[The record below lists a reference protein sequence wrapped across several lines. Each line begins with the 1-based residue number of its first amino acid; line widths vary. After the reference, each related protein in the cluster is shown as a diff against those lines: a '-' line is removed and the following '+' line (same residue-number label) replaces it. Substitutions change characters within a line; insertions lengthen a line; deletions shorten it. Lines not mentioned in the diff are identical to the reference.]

1 MSAARHAVYFA
12 PAHGS
17 PWWNFGAGWLGRD
30 ELSDTR
36 LPQAPL
42 PGFGADEWAALTAE
56 PRRYGF
62 HATLKAPFRLRENV
76 TEDLL
81 LRRLETLAHGL
92 RALPLGTLRAVYMD
106 GFVALVPTPRQ
117 PGVDA
122 LAAHCMLDLDDLR
135 APMTADEIAR
145 RRPERLDGTGR
156 DLLLRYGYPHVLGRF
171 RFHLTLSGPVD
182 ESTALRLLQG
192 LAPHVAQLNADAPAL
207 VDRLC
212 VFREDMPGAPFVRIH
227 DEVLS
232 P

>member
-1 MSAARHAVYFA
+1 MSAARYAVYFA

-17 PWWNFGAGWLGRD
+17 PWWSFGAGWLGRD
-30 ELSDTR
+30 EQGDTA
-36 LPQAPL
+36 LPQAARG
-42 PGFGADEWAALTAE
+42 GFSAAEVADLTAE

-62 HATLKAPFRLRENV
+62 HATLKAPFRLRDGV

-81 LRRLETLAHGL
+81 LRRLGALAQGL
-92 RALPLGTLRAVYMD
+92 HALPLGTLRLVHMD

-135 APMTADEIAR
+135 APLAAQEIAR
-145 RRPERLDGTGR
+145 RRPESLDATGR

-182 ESTALRLLQG
+182 ADTARRLLDL
-192 LAPHVAQLNADAPAL
+192 LAPEVAQLNAKAPATL
-207 VDRLC
+207 DRLC
-212 VFREDMPGAPFVRIH
+212 LFREDGPGAPFVRIR
-227 DEVLS
+227 DEVLA